1 MRQKECYSLLYNP
14 NICISFCIIVS
25 KKQDNN
31 NNDDDNGVSL
41 FTGKTSAASNI
52 LALRKWQKVTWQ
64 RIFTA

>member
-25 KKQDNN
+25 KKQNN
-31 NNDDDNGVSL
+31 DNNDDDNGVSL

-52 LALRKWQKVTWQ
+52 LAL
-64 RIFTA
+64 